1 MLIRSEKRQ
10 RILAAAVVV
19 GIMAW
24 GGRAAGQSTRDNS
37 QPEEITAVPLSQ
49 PDASGD
55 EILAELV
62 KQNELRNARL
72 RKYSAI
78 RAYAVMNSEGK
89 VHAREIVRM
98 EYIAPDQ
105 KTFVKTSEE
114 GSRLVRQMVLNRLME
129 TETSTATGKEH
140 HDSSITPANYTFH
153 VLGQEEVG
161 AHHCYVVEAV
171 PKRKDKYL
179 FEGKIWIDSREF
191 AIVRIAGHPAKKLSF
206 WITRAEFVRHY
217 EKVDDFWF
225 PVKDETFLDVKLYGK
240 KILTIEHRIDTV
252 NGVKS
257 MALAGQ
263 NANAVSVSEKPISK

>member
-1 MLIRSEKRQ
+1 MLIPSATRE
-10 RILAAAVVV
+10 RILAAVVVV
-19 GIMAW
+19 GIMAL
-24 GGRAAGQSTRDNS
+24 GVRAAGQSTRDDS
-37 QPEEITAVPLSQ
+37 PLEEVTAVPLSQ
-49 PDASGD
+49 SDASGD
-55 EILAELV
+55 EIFAELV

-72 RKYSAI
+72 REYSAI

-98 EYIAPDQ
+98 EYTAPDK
-105 KTFVKTSEE
+105 KTFVKSTEE

-129 TETSTATGKEH
+129 TETSAAAGKEH
-140 HDSSITPANYTFH
+140 HDSSITPANYTFN

-161 AHHCYVVEAV
+161 ARHCYVVEAV

-206 WITRAEFVRHY
+206 WIMRTEFVRQY

-225 PVKDETFLDVKLYGK
+225 PAKDQTFVDVKLYGK

-257 MALAGQ
+257 TALVGQ
-263 NANAVSVSEKPISK
+263 KPNTVSVSEKSKSE